1 MAAVGQLTVQDLM
14 FAVKDSFHSV
24 AMDIDSIISAI
35 EQSKMLKKKEMK
47 YLKNADE
54 ESKRSFVYN
63 KLYGAGKGITPDR
76 VVKLFEDTGNE
87 LNVHFAKALLS
98 KLSAMQESAKSGQYT
113 MYKFYIKNIGV

>member
-1 MAAVGQLTVQDLM
+1 MAAVGQLSVQDLM
-14 FAVKDSFHSV
+14 FPFKDSFHAKVDIEPLISV
-24 AMDIDSIISAI
+24 MD
-35 EQSKMLKKKEMK
+35 EGGMLKKKEKRM
-47 YLKNADE
+47 LERFDE
-54 ESKRSFVYN
+54 SAKKSFVYN